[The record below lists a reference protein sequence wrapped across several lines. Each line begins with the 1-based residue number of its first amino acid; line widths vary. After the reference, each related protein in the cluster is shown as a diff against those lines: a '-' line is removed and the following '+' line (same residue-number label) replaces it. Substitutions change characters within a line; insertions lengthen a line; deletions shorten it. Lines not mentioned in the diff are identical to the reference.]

1 MKKRRKWKIAGIVLL
16 VVLLLLAG
24 AGVGAAALNE
34 YTLVMDVPEEQ
45 ELTLSY
51 GEVYTPPEAVA
62 LCRGSIFHRNGEQ
75 VPVQVE
81 GQVNTD
87 KVGDYAVTYTAA
99 HRGLTDSQTHI
110 IHVVDEV
117 APVITL
123 VETPGSYTLPGQEY
137 VEEGFTATDEYDGDL
152 TAQVERTV
160 TEKQIVYRVTDS
172 SGNSAEAT
180 RVIHYDDPIAPELHL
195 EGEAEVSVPLGGTYE
210 EPGFSAWDN
219 CDGDLT
225 GKVSVSGQVDTNKL
239 GTVTIEYSVADSY
252 GNIATAAREVT
263 IVPPRDP
270 NRDKDKVIYLTF
282 DDGPSANTA
291 RLLDVLAKYNV
302 KATFF
307 VVNTG
312 YTDILSRMA
321 AEGHSIGIHSAT
333 HDYDKIYDSEDA
345 FFADL
350 YQMQDIIAAKAG
362 VTTTLMR
369 FPGGSSNTVSSFNP
383 GIMTRLTEEVERR
396 GFQYFDWNVS
406 SGDAGEVYTADEVF
420 ANVVQGCCG
429 RSISVVL
436 QHDSKDFSVDA
447 VEKIIQWGLDN
458 GFTFA
463 PLTPGSYGS
472 HHGVNN

>member
-1 MKKRRKWKIAGIVLL
+1 MKKGRKWKTAGIVLL

-24 AGVGAAALNE
+24 AGGAAVALNE
-34 YTLVMDVPEEQ
+34 YTLTMDVPEEQ

-51 GEVYTPPEAVA
+51 GEAYTPPEATA
-62 LCRGSIFHRNGEQ
+62 LCRGSIFHRNGEA

-87 KVGDYAVTYTAA
+87 KIGDYAVTYTAS
-99 HRGLTDSQTHI
+99 HRGLTDSQTHM
-110 IHVVDEV
+110 IHVVDEKP
-117 APVITL
+117 PVISL
-123 VETPGSYTLPGQEY
+123 VETPGSYTMPGHAYE
-137 VEEGFTATDEYDGDL
+137 EEGFSATDEYDGDL
-152 TAQVERTV
+152 TASVERTV
-160 TEKQIVYRVTDS
+160 TEEQIVYRVTDS
-172 SGNSAEAT
+172 SGNSAEVT
-180 RVIHYDDPIAPELHL
+180 RVIHYDDPIAPELQL
-195 EGEAEVSVPLGGTYE
+195 EGDEEISVPYGGTYE

-225 GKVSVSGQVDTNKL
+225 GSVTVSGQVDTKKF
-239 GTVTIEYSVADSY
+239 GTVTLEYAVSDSY
-252 GNIATAAREVT
+252 GNTATATREVT

-270 NRDKDKVIYLTF
+270 NRDRDKVIYLTF
-282 DDGPSANTA
+282 DDGPSAYTGQ
-291 RLLDVLAKYNV
+291 LLDVLSKYNV

-333 HDYDKIYDSEDA
+333 HDYDKIYASEDA

-369 FPGGSSNTVSSFNP
+369 FPGGSSNMVSSFNP

-406 SGDAGEVYTADEVF
+406 SGDAGEVYTTDEVL
-420 ANVVQGCCG
+420 ANVAEGCCG

-436 QHDSKDFSVDA
+436 QHDSKGFSVDA
-447 VEKIIQWGLDN
+447 VEEIIKWGLDN